1 MSNMAERQR
10 PTRWAYR
17 ADRNAEEQAD
27 IQRII
32 RTDALLHRGDDGIS
46 TYPEHRGIVARLRG
60 IWHRAEPEPGRG
72 TTPDAAEVGDPW
84 AKEREQR
91 RRDGRG

>member
-1 MSNMAERQR
+1 M
-10 PTRWAYR
+10 RWTYR

-32 RTDALLHRGDDGIS
+32 QTDALLHRGDDGIA
-46 TYPEHRGIVARLRG
+46 TYPEHRGIVARLRDM
-60 IWHRAEPEPGRG
+60 WHRGEPESAVYTP
-72 TTPDAAEVGDPW
+72 PDAGDAGDPW